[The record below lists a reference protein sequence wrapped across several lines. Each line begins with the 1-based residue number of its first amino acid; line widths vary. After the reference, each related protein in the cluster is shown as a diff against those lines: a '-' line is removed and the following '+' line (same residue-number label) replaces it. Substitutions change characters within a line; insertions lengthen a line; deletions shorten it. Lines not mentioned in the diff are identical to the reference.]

1 MLQNDV
7 ETEESLFAFYDTK
20 ARTRTLI
27 NKTLTVE
34 GNCCWEVYR
43 RRRHRVNFISLL
55 IFFSNLFS
63 SQLWHGCLL
72 LMASCLLIILWG
84 LFWSWSAMSES
95 FSKED
100 WFKKPT
106 NTKVQILKR
115 RRCVEHLCINAVTIK
130 PMWINI
136 AQMPCAPFHFWV
148 LTFMDW
154 GFYFGL
160 GLCLRQVN

>member
-115 RRCVEHLCINAVTIK
+115 RRCVELLCINAVTITYVNK
-130 PMWINI
+130 YCPD
-136 AQMPCAPFHFWV
+136 ALFPFPFLG

-160 GLCLRQVN
+160 GLCLGHVN